1 MTLLHEL
8 IDDSAAQR
16 QDRPALRHRGVEITY
31 GELTERSRR
40 LASALARL
48 GVVRGARV
56 VTYLQNRTAMVEIA
70 LACSRLGAIFVPAN
84 AALRARQLAH
94 VLRDCSPH
102 LLVLSLARD
111 ESVTLNFGVPVV
123 VACDAADAA
132 SASALNMLRYEDL
145 FGLGPWT
152 AQASVIER
160 DPAAILYTSGSTGGP
175 KGVVVSHANLVCGAR
190 IVSGY
195 LRNTAE
201 DRILAA
207 LPLSF
212 DYGLSQVT
220 TALSVGACAVLT
232 NFTLTG
238 ALVHELGSER
248 ITGLAG
254 VPTMWTHLAGTQLP
268 EAATRSLRYITNSGG
283 ALSGALQRSLAEQLP
298 TTEIYCMY
306 GLTEAFRSTFL
317 EPAQINHR
325 AGSIGK
331 AIPDQEILVLR
342 PDGTQCAPGEIGE
355 LVHRGS
361 LVTLGY
367 WNAPELTAQ
376 RFRPLPVAEGRVR
389 DDIAV
394 WSGDQVRTDEE
405 GYLYFVGRTDALIKT
420 SGYRVSPAEIE
431 EVVAGVGGV
440 RESCAVGLADAA
452 LGHRVAIAIVTVPGE
467 PRGELV
473 ARVQQHCRSQ
483 LPSYMVPV
491 EIRVCEE
498 IPRNTNGK
506 HDRLALAREWY
517 DPGVAGNN
525 PSRAAGITVK

>member
-1 MTLLHEL
+1 MTLLHDLVDL
-8 IDDSAAQR
+8 IAVER
-16 QDRPALRHRGVEITY
+16 EGRPALRHRGVETSY
-31 GELTERSRR
+31 GDLKERSRQ
-40 LASALARL
+40 LASSFARL
-48 GVVRGARV
+48 GVTRGDRV
-56 VTYLQNRTAMVEIA
+56 ATYLQNRTAMVEIA

-94 VLRDCSPH
+94 VLGDCTPR

-111 ESVTLNFGVPVV
+111 ESVTLNYSVPVV
-123 VACDAADAA
+123 VACDSPDAG
-132 SASALNMLRYEDL
+132 SASALNMVRYEDL
-145 FGLGPWT
+145 FGMKPWT
-152 AQASVIER
+152 AQAGIIDR

-238 ALVHELGSER
+238 ALLHELDSER

-254 VPTMWTHLAGTQLP
+254 VPTMWAHLAGIQLP
-268 EAATRSLRYITNSGG
+268 PAAIRSLRYITNSGG
-283 ALSGALQRSLAEQLP
+283 ALTGALQRTLAEKLP
-298 TTEIYCMY
+298 NAEIYCMY

-317 EPAQINHR
+317 DPAQISHR
-325 AGSIGK
+325 TGSIGK
-331 AIPDQEILVLR
+331 ALPDQEVLVLR
-342 PDGTQCAPGEIGE
+342 PDGTRCAPGEIGE

-367 WNAPELTAQ
+367 WNAPDLTAQ

-394 WSGDQVRTDEE
+394 WSGDQVRTDED

-440 RESCAVGLADAA
+440 QESCAVGLADAA
-452 LGHRVAIAIVTVPGE
+452 LGHRVALAIVAAPGE
-467 PRGELV
+467 SRGELV
-473 ARVQQHCRSQ
+473 ARVQQHCRTQ
-483 LPSYMVPV
+483 LPSYMVPA

-506 HDRLALAREWY
+506 HDRLVLARKWY
-517 DPGVAGNN
+517 DPGASGI
-525 PSRAAGITVK
+525 PSPRAAGIT